1 MAKLFGRHRKASGNP
16 MFYSIRTRSRGAK
29 RLRHLLST
37 PATLVAGG
45 VIVLGLAAWLVI
57 DLVFPAPEIQPP
69 APNTFG
75 YIIGEISPEIDEA
88 FRPDVKEIMLRVRK
102 IGDPVINGGEAI
114 FAGGTDSAGNP
125 KLRTVYYYDL
135 KKKTDRPL
143 SEIVLQNDDLMNLA
157 LNDRFIV
164 WADAKRTGSCNIR
177 YLNRSTGAI
186 RTVKNCPISVPKLR
200 LEDNVLCWTERT
212 ADKEDK
218 LYAYDLNTSE
228 SVTLAVF
235 YDSPAGASP
244 PGIGGGKIVW
254 AEDDDSGDQIGNSV
268 IRTLTLGSG
277 EVETFVT
284 GMYVFG
290 PQTNGVATVWIDQNR
305 GPDASLYMSADT
317 QPIRCIEKGGVND
330 YALGNRFVA
339 YHKDGVLYAYL
350 FKENKKVRIS
360 GEGEKV
366 ILSGVYGDT
375 VVWFDVSNDAV
386 NRDIVYYAAIE

>member
-1 MAKLFGRHRKASGNP
+1 
-16 MFYSIRTRSRGAK
+16 
-29 RLRHLLST
+29 
-37 PATLVAGG
+37 
-45 VIVLGLAAWLVI
+45 
-57 DLVFPAPEIQPP
+57 
-69 APNTFG
+69 
-75 YIIGEISPEIDEA
+75 
-88 FRPDVKEIMLRVRK
+88 
-102 IGDPVINGGEAI
+102 
-114 FAGGTDSAGNP
+114 
-125 KLRTVYYYDL
+125 
-135 KKKTDRPL
+135 
-143 SEIVLQNDDLMNLA
+143 MNLA

-177 YLNRSTGAI
+177 YLNRATRAI

-360 GEGEKV
+360 GEGETV